1 MRQELKADLA
11 LIGVTVFWGT
21 SFPIMSIVLKSMPP
35 YSFIA
40 IRNTIGAALLAAV
53 FYKSFRKINLKDIKA
68 ALLIGVSLLI
78 GMIFQVVGLIYTTP
92 SKSGFITGL
101 NVVFVPLILAFI
113 YRKFPDLKTLVG
125 IILSVIGLALMSIN
139 GSMGINF
146 GDILTLLGAIAFS
159 FQILLVDKYG
169 KEVDAGL
176 LTSLEL
182 FVVGLLA
189 FVPAIGIERLQFNIN
204 LFVVGAILFTAIFS
218 TAIAMWVQNKMQP
231 YTNPTHAAIIY
242 LAEPVFAAIFSAF
255 IGDKLTGRSL
265 AGGLL
270 ILLGTLVIS
279 VRFRSSRA

>member
-40 IRNTIGAALLAAV
+40 IRNMIGAVLLTAV

-68 ALLIGVSLLI
+68 AFLIGLSLLI

-189 FVPAIGIERLQFNIN
+189 FVPAIGIERLQFEMNV
-204 LFVVGAILFTAIFS
+204 FVVGAILFTAVFS

-255 IGDKLTGRSL
+255 IGDKLTGKSL

-270 ILLGTLVIS
+270 ILLGTLIIS
-279 VRFRSSRA
+279 IKFKSNRD

>member
-40 IRNTIGAALLAAV
+40 IRSTLGAMLLSAV
-53 FYKSFRKINLKDIKA
+53 FYKSFRKIKFKDIKA
-68 ALLIGVSLLI
+68 ASLIGVSLLI

-101 NVVFVPLILAFI
+101 NVVFVPLILAFA
-113 YRKFPDLKTLVG
+113 YRKLPDLKTFVG

-189 FVPAIGIERLQFNIN
+189 FVPAIGIERLQFDMNV
-204 LFVVGAILFTAIFS
+204 FVVGAILFTAIFS

-279 VRFRSSRA
+279 VRLKSSSA

>member
-40 IRNTIGAALLAAV
+40 IRNMIGAVLLTAV

-68 ALLIGVSLLI
+68 ALLIGLSLLI

-139 GSMGINF
+139 GIMGINF

-189 FVPAIGIERLQFNIN
+189 FVPAIGIERLQFEMNV
-204 LFVVGAILFTAIFS
+204 FVVGAILFTAVFS

-255 IGDKLTGRSL
+255 IGDKLTGKSL

-270 ILLGTLVIS
+270 ILLGTLIIS
-279 VRFRSSRA
+279 IKFKSNRD